1 MMYNPR
7 KRFGQHFL
15 TTPEIIEKIVATVA
29 PMEGQTIVEI
39 GPGQAAITEPLS
51 YLATKLHAI
60 ELDRCLAASLRNKFS
75 GHKNVTIHE
84 SDALKFDFGL
94 LGDDLRLVGNLPY
107 NISTPLLFHLL
118 LFRTCIADA
127 HFMLQKEVVDRI
139 CAEPGNKNYG
149 RLTIMLG
156 CQVQTIRL
164 FDVPPESFRPRPK
177 VMSTV
182 VKMCMLP
189 EGTFDIWDNDVMES
203 IVKLAFSRR
212 RKTLRNAL
220 RGMVT
225 PPKIE
230 AIGIDAGLRPEQV
243 AIADWIALAN
253 SLSG

>member
-1 MMYNPR
+1 MYNPR

-15 TTPEIIEKIVATVA
+15 TKPEIIEKIVSTVA

-60 ELDRCLAASLRNKFS
+60 ELDRYLAASLRKKFS
-75 GHKNVTIHE
+75 GRKNVTIHE
-84 SDALKFDFGL
+84 SDALNFDFAL

-156 CQVQTIRL
+156 CRMQTIRL
-164 FDVPPESFRPRPK
+164 FDVPPESFRPRPQ

-182 VKMCMLP
+182 VQMRMLP
-189 EGTFDIWDNDVMES
+189 EGTFDIQDKDIMAS

-220 RGMVT
+220 CGMVT
-225 PPKIE
+225 ASRIE
-230 AIGIDAGLRPEQV
+230 AIDIDAGLRPEQV